1 MAQATV
7 ITTRSPASWVEPA
20 YTLVREH
27 FPDAAPEF
35 CESLTLTLMA
45 AKFTGI
51 PDLQLLNGIMAI
63 FTVGLPEIE

>member
-1 MAQATV
+1 MGRV
-7 ITTRSPASWVEPA
+7 VESITRPPEPWVAPA